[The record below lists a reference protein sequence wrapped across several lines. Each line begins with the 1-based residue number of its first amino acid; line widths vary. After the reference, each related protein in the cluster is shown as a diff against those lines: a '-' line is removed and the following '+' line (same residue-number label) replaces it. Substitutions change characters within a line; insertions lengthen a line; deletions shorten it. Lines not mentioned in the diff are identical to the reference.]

1 MNAYM
6 VIPRLHIEF
15 KHITWRVYIIKKS
28 PTILHFKLNFRN
40 KLIDVTEV
48 ENKAALSHR
57 VNGYR

>member
-15 KHITWRVYIIKKS
+15 KHITWRVYVIKKS